1 VGVQKILGFF
11 VSLSVFSLFTIS
23 IVLSF
28 CVCSFE
34 YTNALLCER
43 KKFFFSANLVFLF
56 FFVKR
61 EKQKLNKKQNTTK
74 DCENGCY

>member
-11 VSLSVFSLFTIS
+11 VSLSVFSLQS
-23 IVLSF
+23 QLSF
-28 CVCSFE
+28 RFVCSFE

-56 FFVKR
+56 FLVKR
-61 EKQKLNKKQNTTK
+61 ENQKLNKKTK
-74 DCENGCY
+74 HNKGL